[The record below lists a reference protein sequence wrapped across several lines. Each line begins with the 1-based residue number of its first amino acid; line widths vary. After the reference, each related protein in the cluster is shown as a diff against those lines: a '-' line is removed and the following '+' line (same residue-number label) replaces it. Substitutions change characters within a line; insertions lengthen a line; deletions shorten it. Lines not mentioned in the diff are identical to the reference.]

1 MSPLDAT
8 AQLTEVPRLTRHAAP
23 RPDGD
28 QVAAALAGAGQL
40 ADILRRTGVQRIAV
54 TVGDIQWEVEAPTAT
69 TVVAAAAP
77 LAAPEP
83 IQEVAA
89 IGHDLTAP
97 LVGVFYRAPG
107 PGKAPY
113 VEVGDKVETGQQ
125 VAIVEAMKMLN
136 EVVADRP
143 GVIGAVYPVDG
154 DVVEYGQP
162 LFRIDPA

>member
-1 MSPLDAT
+1 MSPLDA
-8 AQLTEVPRLTRHAAP
+8 AQLSEVPRLTKPAP
-23 RPDGD
+23 QSAD
-28 QVAAALAGAGQL
+28 VTAALAGAGQL
-40 ADILRRTGVQRIAV
+40 AEILKRTGAARIAV
-54 TVGDIQWEVEAPTAT
+54 SVGDIQWEVEAAVATT

-77 LAAPEP
+77 APAAAPEA
-83 IQEVAA
+83 VAEA
-89 IGHDLTAP
+89 APLGHDLTAP

-154 DVVEYGQP
+154 DVVEFGQP